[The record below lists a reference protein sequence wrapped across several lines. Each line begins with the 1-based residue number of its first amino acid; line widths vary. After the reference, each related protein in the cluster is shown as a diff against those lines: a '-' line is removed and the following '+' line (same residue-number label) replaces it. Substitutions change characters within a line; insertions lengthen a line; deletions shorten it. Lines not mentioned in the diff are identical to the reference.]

1 MSVGSS
7 NPTEVLAAH
16 VTGLNLAALPP
27 DVVAFTKML
36 FADTVGV
43 LLAAS
48 RHGPVRKGIDALSLS
63 TGPATIIGHPERA
76 SVETAAFINGIGGHD
91 IELDDS
97 HSPSRTHAASVIVP
111 SALAAAEAG
120 AQVSGATLLE
130 GIICGY
136 DTQVR
141 ISKAMGVQNQFERG
155 FHPTSVCGT
164 FGSAAAAGHVL
175 GLGQDELVSALALAG
190 SQSAGLLTFEDDY
203 SHMTKSFQTGVA
215 ARNGLYAVLLARGG
229 FKGTPDVLTGENDA
243 LRPFGGP
250 HPTVAELGDALG
262 VRYDVCETSIKRH
275 ACCGQ
280 THSSIDALLDIIAAH
295 GLSASDIASIDVAIA
310 TGAVSMVNANA
321 LWTHNIQ
328 YILALTAM
336 VGRVGVEHF
345 GPDWTSR
352 QDIADLAA
360 RVTLKGSDELQTHFP
375 RQKGSIVTVRTTD
388 TEFTLRCPAPKGNP
402 NWPLS
407 QAEIHHKFNAL
418 AGVVLAP
425 ARTDELWQLCMD
437 IDREDDLR
445 RLFDLLGGHE
455 R

>member
-1 MSVGSS
+1 MNDGSS
-7 NPTEVLAAH
+7 NPTAVLAAH
-16 VTGLNLAALPP
+16 VNGLDLATLPA
-27 DVVAFTKML
+27 DVVAFTKLL

-48 RHGPVRKGIDALSLS
+48 QHGPVRKAIDSLALS
-63 TGPATIIGHPERA
+63 TGPVTVIGHPERA

-136 DTQVR
+136 DAQVR

-155 FHPTSVCGT
+155 FHPTTVCGT
-164 FGSAAAAGHVL
+164 FGSTAAAGHVL
-175 GLGQDELVSALALAG
+175 GLDTDELVSALALAG
-190 SQSAGLLTFEDDY
+190 SQSCGLLTFEDDF

-250 HPTVAELGDALG
+250 EPNVAELGDGLG

-280 THSSIDALLDIIAAH
+280 THSSVDALLDIMSAH
-295 GLSASDIASIDVAIA
+295 GLAASDIAAMDVQIAHKAISIVD
-310 TGAVSMVNANA
+310 ANA

-328 YILALTAM
+328 YVLALTAV

-345 GPDWTSR
+345 GPDWTGR
-352 QDIADLAA
+352 DDIADLAS
-360 RVTLKGSDELQTHFP
+360 RVTLKGSDELQANFP
-375 RQKGSIVTVRTTD
+375 RQKGSIVTVRTAD
-388 TEFTLRCPAPKGNP
+388 SEFTLKYPAPKGNP
-402 NWPLS
+402 DWPLS
-407 QAEIHHKFNAL
+407 QTEIRTKFNAL
-418 AGVVLAP
+418 AGVVLDDSK
-425 ARTDELWQLCMD
+425 TDRLWELCMG

-445 RLFDLLGGHE
+445 ELFALLSAHD
-455 R
+455 